1 MISLV
6 ISAFLYLKS
15 LLCYQHGL
23 ICVSF
28 KKFVAHVVM
37 IAYFNMIQASSS
49 GCFGSKHNNQTCQNC
64 LSTCRQ
70 VIEQVQ
76 VVE

>member
-1 MISLV
+1 MIILV

-15 LLCYQHGL
+15 LLRCQYGL
-23 ICVSF
+23 VCVSF

-37 IAYFNMIQASSS
+37 IVYFIRTWASSS
-49 GCFGSKHNNQTCQNC
+49 GCFGSKHNNHTCQSC
-64 LSTCRQ
+64 LSICRQ
-70 VIEQVQ
+70 MIEQVQ